1 VRCGEEPTFRLYTL
15 ENMAIT
21 VRELLDISELRLT
34 LVAGADGVN
43 RPIRWVHTSELS
55 DPTPWLSGGELLLT
69 TGIGLQGAP
78 PTQRSYMKR
87 LVEADLAGL
96 GFGLGFGFDEVP
108 EAVARAADAAGF
120 PLLAVPYPVPFIAI
134 AEAVSSRLAEERMRE
149 AQASIEIHESLASL
163 VAEGAGPADVLD
175 EVIARAGGW
184 ALLFDLRG
192 NALASA
198 ASASSTPV
206 MPAEMWERLPRGLIE
221 RRGPLTS
228 SEVGP
233 GGAIVALAVTAG
245 KRHEGVF
252 VFGKDHRLDAR
263 DRFVVR
269 HAVTVL
275 GLLLASR
282 RAVVEAE
289 RRVAGDVLLEAFA
302 GRIGGADL
310 RRRLELVGFPGAA
323 PLTAIV
329 VEANGARS
337 GHALEDLA
345 WAIDGSLGSR
355 TRAVRTSVTG
365 GRVAA
370 LVSHE
375 DPEGIA
381 PSVLEELVRLAPELG
396 VTGKGIRMGI
406 GERVAHEGI
415 RHSYLS
421 AVLALRAAPAER
433 RIASPRDLGSY
444 SLLLGAQSRPVLEGF
459 VRSILGPLI
468 DRDRA
473 KSSQLVVSV
482 RAFIEAGGR
491 WEPGAESLG
500 IHRHTLRYRIRQ
512 AEELLGRDLGSEE
525 DRLELWLALKA
536 ADLLGE

>member
-1 VRCGEEPTFRLYTL
+1 VRGGEAPDFRLYTL
-15 ENMAIT
+15 EKMAIT
-21 VRELLDISELRLT
+21 VRELVDISELRLT
-34 LVAGADGVN
+34 PVAGEAGLD
-43 RPIRWVHTSELS
+43 RAIRWVHTSELS

-69 TGIGLQGAP
+69 TGIGLQSAP
-78 PTQRSYMKR
+78 ATQRTYVKR

-108 EAVARAADAAGF
+108 EPIIRAADAAGF

-149 AQASIEIHESLASL
+149 ARASVEIHEALAAL

-175 EVIARAGGW
+175 EVVAVAGGW

-198 ASASSTPV
+198 ADPTSAPV
-206 MPAEMWERLPRGLIE
+206 EPARMWARLPRGLIE
-221 RRGPLTS
+221 RRGPMTS
-228 SEVGP
+228 SEVAP
-233 GGAIVALAVTAG
+233 GGAIVAMAVTAG

-252 VFGKDHRLDAR
+252 VFGTDHRLDTR
-263 DRFVVR
+263 DRLVVR

-289 RRVAGDVLLEAFA
+289 RRVAGDVLVEAFA
-302 GRIGGADL
+302 GRVGGADL
-310 RRRLELVGFPGAA
+310 RRRLELVGFPGVA
-323 PLTAIV
+323 PVTAMV
-329 VEANGARS
+329 VEVAGETNG
-337 GHALEDLA
+337 HELEDLA
-345 WAIDGSLGSR
+345 WALDGSLGSR
-355 TRAVRTSVTG
+355 MRAVRTSVTG

-381 PSVLEELVRLAPELG
+381 SLVMDELVRSAPDIGLA
-396 VTGKGIRMGI
+396 TRGIRIGI
-406 GERVAHEGI
+406 GESVAHESI
-415 RHSYLS
+415 RNSYLS
-421 AVLALRAAPAER
+421 AVLALRAAPPER
-433 RIASPRDLGSY
+433 KIASPKDLGSY
-444 SLLLGAQSRPVLEGF
+444 GLLLGAQPRPVLEGF
-459 VRSILGPLI
+459 VRSVLGPLI
-468 DRDRA
+468 DRDKA
-473 KSSQLVVSV
+473 KHSQLVASV

-491 WEPGAESLG
+491 WEPGAETLG
-500 IHRHTLRYRIRQ
+500 VHRHTLRYRVRQ
-512 AEELLGRDLGSEE
+512 AEELLGRDLGSAE

>member
-1 VRCGEEPTFRLYTL
+1 LYTL

-21 VRELLDISELRLT
+21 IRKLLAMPDLRLSV
-34 LVAGADGVN
+34 VAGEGGLDRA
-43 RPIRWVHTSELS
+43 IRWVHTSELS
-55 DPTPWLSGGELLLT
+55 DPTPWLSGGEFLLT
-69 TGIGLQGAP
+69 TGMGLQGAP
-78 PTQRSYMKR
+78 ATQRSYLKR

-96 GFGLGFGFDEVP
+96 GFGVGFGYDEIP
-108 EAVARAADAAGF
+108 EPVIKAADAAGF
-120 PLLAVPYPVPFIAI
+120 PLLAVPYAVPFIAI
-134 AEAVSSRLAEERMRE
+134 AEAVSSQLAEERIRE
-149 AQASIEIHESLASL
+149 VQASIEIHEALAAL

-175 EVIARAGGW
+175 EVVGLAGGW

-198 ASASSTPV
+198 SALSAAPLDPKRV
-206 MPAEMWERLPRGLIE
+206 WANLPRGLIE

-233 GGAIVALAVTAG
+233 GGTLVAMAVTAG

-252 VFGKDHRLDAR
+252 VFGTDHRLDVR

-289 RRVAGDVLLEAFA
+289 RRVAGDILSEAFA
-302 GRIGGADL
+302 GRLGGADL
-310 RRRLELVGFPGAA
+310 RRRLELVGFPATS

-329 VEANGARS
+329 VEAAGS
-337 GHALEDLA
+337 GDGRALEDLA
-345 WAIDGSLGSR
+345 WSLDGALGSR
-355 TRAVRTSVTG
+355 MRAVRTSVTG

-370 LVSHE
+370 LVAHE
-375 DPEGIA
+375 DPEELAASIMTELAAAA
-381 PSVLEELVRLAPELG
+381 PDIGLPAKKL
-396 VTGKGIRMGI
+396 RMGI
-406 GERVAHEGI
+406 GEGTSHERV

-433 RIASPRDLGSY
+433 RIASPKDLGSY
-444 SLLLGAQSRPVLEGF
+444 GLLLGAQPRPVLEGF
-459 VRSILGPLI
+459 VRSVLGPLI
-468 DRDRA
+468 DRDKM
-473 KSSQLVVSV
+473 KSSELVESV

-491 WEPGAESLG
+491 WEPGAEDLG
-500 IHRHTLRYRIRQ
+500 VHRHTLRYRVRQ
-512 AEELLGRDLGSEE
+512 AEELLGRDLGTAD

-536 ADLLGE
+536 ADLLRE

>member
-1 VRCGEEPTFRLYTL
+1 VRGGERPIFGLYTL

-21 VRELLDISELRLT
+21 LQDLVAVSDLRLSV
-34 LVAGADGVN
+34 VAGHRGLGTA
-43 RPIRWVHTSELS
+43 IRWVHTSELS

-69 TGIGLQGAP
+69 TGMGLQGAP
-78 PTQRSYMKR
+78 ATQRSYVKR

-96 GFGLGFGFDEVP
+96 GFGVGFGYDEIP
-108 EAVARAADAAGF
+108 EPVTKAADAAGF

-134 AEAVSSRLAEERMRE
+134 AEAVSSRLAEERIRE
-149 AQASIEIHESLASL
+149 AQTSIEIHEALAAL

-175 EVIARAGGW
+175 EVVGLAGGW

-198 ASASSTPV
+198 ASSEAVPLDPKRVWSN
-206 MPAEMWERLPRGLIE
+206 LPRGLIE

-233 GGAIVALAVTAG
+233 GGTLVAMAVTAA

-252 VFGKDHRLDAR
+252 VFGTDHRLDAR
-263 DRFVVR
+263 DRYVVR

-289 RRVAGDVLLEAFA
+289 RRVTGDILSEAFA
-302 GRIGGADL
+302 GRLVGADL
-310 RRRLELVGFPGAA
+310 RRRLELVGFPASSR
-323 PLTAIV
+323 LTAIV
-329 VEANGARS
+329 VEARGDSNGRT
-337 GHALEDLA
+337 LEDLA
-345 WAIDGSLGSR
+345 WTLDGALGSR
-355 TRAVRTSVTG
+355 MRAVRTSVTG

-370 LVSHE
+370 LVAHE
-375 DPEGIA
+375 DPENIA
-381 PSVLEELVRLAPELG
+381 PSVMEELARSCPDIGLPV
-396 VTGKGIRMGI
+396 KGLRMGI
-406 GERVAHEGI
+406 GERTSHETI

-421 AVLALRAAPAER
+421 AVLALRAAPPER
-433 RIASPRDLGSY
+433 TIASPRDLGSY
-444 SLLLGAQSRPVLEGF
+444 GLLLGAQPRPVLEGF
-459 VRSILGPLI
+459 VRSVLGPLI
-468 DRDRA
+468 DRDRT
-473 KSSQLVVSV
+473 KSSELVTSV

-500 IHRHTLRYRIRQ
+500 VHRHTLRYRVRQ
-512 AEELLGRDLGSEE
+512 AEELLGRDLRSAE
-525 DRLELWLALKA
+525 DRMEVWLALKA
-536 ADLLGE
+536 ADLLEE